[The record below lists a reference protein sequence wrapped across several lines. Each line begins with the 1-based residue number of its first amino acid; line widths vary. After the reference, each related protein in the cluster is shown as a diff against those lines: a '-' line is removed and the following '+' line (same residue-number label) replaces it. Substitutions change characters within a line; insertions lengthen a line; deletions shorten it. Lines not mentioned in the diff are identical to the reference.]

1 MNLNIYDVV
10 KDGLKDL
17 GMDINDMENIESDAG
32 LGNGG
37 LGRLAACFMD
47 SLASLDLAG
56 HGNCIRYRY
65 GLFKQKIE
73 NNQQNELPDC
83 WLKNGNVWWIC

>member
-1 MNLNIYDVV
+1 MGRLMTSNLMNLNIYDVV

-47 SLASLDLAG
+47 SLASLDLPG

-65 GLFKQKIE
+65 GLIQT
-73 NNQQNELPDC
+73 
-83 WLKNGNVWWIC
+83 KN